1 MCKDLKS
8 NPAGLYQ
15 RRPSQTPTGVFV
27 SEQEA
32 LKVPSSKPAQTC
44 LCVLNKVKQEAAP
57 EPCSIQTIAPYQ
69 RQTHVH
75 IGVCLALRLCVHVWG
90 WNDCV
95 QIKTFLLAQ
104 RWEITFTLPQPPAEP
119 SPDHQR
125 PEHALPRSQ
134 HCFPSHF
141 HYPSCLSLSNWLYTS
156 CNYIIKFKN
165 LVSYLSDHRL
175 CRPHLCWNKT
185 SLVAHFKCYKW
196 AKTHIKHTDSTH
208 KWLQHMRLSH
218 WVLMLKIQICQNINK

>member
-1 MCKDLKS
+1 MKKTEKSLKC
-8 NPAGLYQ
+8 ARTLRVTQ
-15 RRPSQTPTGVFV
+15 RVFI
-27 SEQEA
+27 SGDPHKHRLEC
-32 LKVPSSKPAQTC
+32 LCLSRRLWKCPSKPAQTC

-134 HCFPSHF
+134 HCFPSRF
-141 HYPSCLSLSNWLYTS
+141 HYPSCLSLSNCFYTS
-156 CNYIIKFKN
+156 CNYIIKVKN
-165 LVSYLSDHRL
+165 LVSYLVDYRL
-175 CRPHLCWNKT
+175 CWLHLCWNKT
-185 SLVAHFKCYKW
+185 WSVAH
-196 AKTHIKHTDSTH
+196 
-208 KWLQHMRLSH
+208 LL
-218 WVLMLKIQICQNINK
+218 